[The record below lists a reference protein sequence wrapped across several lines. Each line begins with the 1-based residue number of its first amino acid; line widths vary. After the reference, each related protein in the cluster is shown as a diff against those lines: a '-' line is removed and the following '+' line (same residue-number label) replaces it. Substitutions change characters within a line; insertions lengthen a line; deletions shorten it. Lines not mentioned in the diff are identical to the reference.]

1 MELVQHLEHYPPS
14 LLAALP
20 PRIRRSLLLRL
31 PIVDVC
37 QLEKTVAFDRLDAE
51 SIWGELFELRYRR
64 YKKYACIMHPH
75 LVKKALQDLE
85 EKDMPNRE
93 RFLAAVTT
101 MIFGSV
107 RPGSYMVFRETMTR
121 GPSLYVD
128 PYLDDFVNYLVAAM
142 KVEMFYDVTAEM
154 TPIRLAHAIHNFAKW
169 NRSKSYEET
178 FHRFQYV
185 PPRFSHY
192 VDAKDYYW
200 YVLSDVDAITLLMEK
215 CDYYPDDVTIPLV
228 AYPFQYPDEEIRA
241 WKLVGKLLHK
251 VRTLRLSNN
260 HLITQ
265 FFTTLQSGS
274 ATAGSTSVLASLH
287 LSDITDGTLS
297 IFLSLSDSFPSP
309 CVYCKKMQAQGLRS
323 LNRVQT
329 SCPHCPYSENEP
341 SRNGYF
347 STLRELSLSG
357 TLTVNGFDKLSDAL
371 DSLGRLTSF
380 SLTRIVP
387 KDKEP
392 SKTPS
397 SRVSAELA
405 VHIALLLQRPYF
417 QHLALHG
424 GNYSLESVQNIVAT
438 FLTTPCTQLQT
449 LEIKPAKMKATFAPR
464 RANTELRH
472 VPDLA
477 VEYKCLDIGCAE
489 VPQEFARWLFSLQP
503 LKLKS
508 LKIFNR
514 SLTKSMDFLPLV
526 TQNRSLQIENLSLG
540 SVGYT
545 FTPSAKHFQLLLQ
558 NRTLK
563 RLELRMQNFLSL
575 ADLTQGLI
583 KQRKIGTLE
592 ELKIIHSH
600 CDAQVSA
607 SNFQLF
613 SDTLFSLP
621 QLEHLVLDIDMPWI
635 GRDAAKIE
643 TIYKSWKMFSGGKR
657 PKRLCFGQKLTLDE
671 KHQSMMDEVG
681 LHT

>member
-20 PRIRRSLLLRL
+20 PTLRRSLLLRL

-37 QLEKTVAFDRLDAE
+37 QLEKTVAFDGLDAE

-64 YKKYACIMHPH
+64 YKKYACIWHPY
-75 LVKKALQDLE
+75 LVGKALQDLE
-85 EKDMPNRE
+85 AKDMPKRE
-93 RFLAAVTT
+93 KFLAVVVT

-107 RPGSYMVFRETMTR
+107 RPGSYLFLRKGHVHD
-121 GPSLYVD
+121 PYVD

-142 KVEMFYDVTAEM
+142 KVEMFHDVTAEM
-154 TPIRLAHAIHNFAKW
+154 TPIRLMYANNNFAKW
-169 NRSKSYEET
+169 GRAKSYEET

-192 VDAKDYYW
+192 VNAENHYR

-215 CDYYPDDVTIPLV
+215 CDYYPDDVSIPLV
-228 AYPFQYPDEEIRA
+228 AYPFQYPDDESRA
-241 WKLVGKLLHK
+241 LKLVGKLLHK
-251 VRTLRLSNN
+251 VRTLHLSSNY
-260 HLITQ
+260 LLTQ
-265 FFTTLQSGS
+265 FCTTLRSGF
-274 ATAGSTSVLASLH
+274 ATAGSSSVLASLH
-287 LSDITDGTLS
+287 LSDVTDGTLS
-297 IFLSLSDSFPSP
+297 LFLSLSDSSPFP
-309 CVYCKKMQAQGLRS
+309 CVHYKKMQAQGVRP

-329 SCPHCPYSENEP
+329 SCPYSASGNEP
-341 SRNGYF
+341 SLDGYC

-357 TLTVNGFDKLSDAL
+357 SLTVNGFDKLSDTL
-371 DSLGRLTSF
+371 DSLGKLTSF
-380 SLTRIVP
+380 SLTHIVL

-392 SKTPS
+392 SQTPS
-397 SRVSAELA
+397 SCVSAELA
-405 VHIALLLQRPYF
+405 GRIALLLQRPYF
-417 QHLALHG
+417 QHLTLYG
-424 GNYSLESVQNIVAT
+424 GNYPLESVQNIVTT
-438 FLTTPCTQLQT
+438 FLTKPCTQLQT
-449 LEIKPAKMKATFAPR
+449 LEIKSVEMKASSAPR
-464 RANTELRH
+464 RANTRLRH

-477 VEYKCLDIGCAE
+477 VEYKCLDVTRTE
-489 VPQEFARWLFSLQP
+489 VPQDFAKWLFSLQP

-508 LKIFNR
+508 LKIFIEDVA
-514 SLTKSMDFLPLV
+514 KSMDFLPLV

-540 SVGYT
+540 YT
-545 FTPSAKHFQLLLQ
+545 FTASAKHFQLLLQ

-563 RLELRMQNFLSL
+563 RLQLKMQNFLNL

-592 ELKIIHSH
+592 ELKITHSH
-600 CDAQVSA
+600 CDAQGSA

-635 GRDAAKIE
+635 ARDAANIE
-643 TIYKSWKMFSGGKR
+643 TIYKSWKMYSGGKR